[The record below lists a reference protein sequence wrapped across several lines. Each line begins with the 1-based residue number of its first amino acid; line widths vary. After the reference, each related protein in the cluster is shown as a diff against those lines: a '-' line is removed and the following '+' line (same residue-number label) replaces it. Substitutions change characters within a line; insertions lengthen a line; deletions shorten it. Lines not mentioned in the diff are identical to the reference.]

1 MPLRDAVVGAAC
13 GALLSVLVSHV
24 VAPALQ
30 RRRERAALL
39 ASASASA
46 SVSSSSSSSTCP
58 RGKVF
63 LVGAGPGD
71 LGLLTVRAQQLL
83 RVATVLVVDDLVAR
97 DALSPLLARDC
108 EVAYV
113 GKRGGKADSTP
124 QTDIDALLVARCR
137 AGALV
142 VRLKG
147 GDPMVFGRVF
157 SEIRALVQTRCAFE
171 VVPGISSA
179 LAAPAAAHIPITH
192 KTESRSFLVVSLHK
206 PDEMDFA
213 LLAQIETLVVL
224 MATRTL
230 RTVAER
236 LVAHGRAPETPVA
249 LVHNGTLPTQV
260 TLRGTLADIAERA
273 SGRSYSPAIIVIGT
287 VAKYAELSEYV
298 EPDDADETDDATV

>member
-1 MPLRDAVVGAAC
+1 MPLRDAAVGAAC
-13 GALLSVLVSHV
+13 GALLSVLVTHV

-39 ASASASA
+39 ALKPSTPSSASSSA
-46 SVSSSSSSSTCP
+46 
-58 RGKVF
+58 GKVF

-71 LGLLTVRAQQLL
+71 VALLTVRAQQLL

-97 DALSPLLARDC
+97 DALAPLLARDC
-108 EVAYV
+108 EVVYV
-113 GKRGGKADSTP
+113 GKRGGKLDSTP

-137 AGALV
+137 AGGLV

-157 SEIRALVQTRCAFE
+157 SEIRALVAARCAFE

-179 LAAPAAAHIPITH
+179 LAAPAVAHVPITH

-213 LLAQIETLVVL
+213 LLAQLETLVVL

-230 RTVAER
+230 RVVAER

-249 LVHNGTLPTQV
+249 LIHNGTLPSQV
-260 TLRGTLADIAERA
+260 TLRGTLADIADRA
-273 SGRSYSPAIIVIGT
+273 SGRRYSPAIIVIGT
-287 VAKYAELSEYV
+287 VAKYADLSEYV
-298 EPDDADETDDATV
+298 ALADEDGNAADEDATV